1 MSCWDVLG
9 IEATGNVRAIKR
21 AYARSIAQ
29 YHPEDDPEG
38 FQVVQE
44 AYEHALA
51 YAQGDAHGTAMPDV
65 STATV
70 VSAQAGAPVAPVERA
85 ASVMPTAS
93 AAPERSEAPVGN
105 DLSLEDLTSD
115 DFGDTGV
122 AGRLLEEREDDVS
135 QLMGNMFAD
144 ATDEPVHDMPQG
156 FGGVPADASP
166 DPSGQGSVDW
176 SMTFLAQE
184 DRGVFTSAAEAARG
198 EGAPDYIKRQFR
210 ETQVLRARAA
220 TWIGWLGARIEEG
233 DVTPFM
239 RKEPCAEFFALSGFD
254 ATLAEMLA
262 PVVRGMDPEALLE
275 LEQAVNAPGDA
286 RETRALFD
294 RVRAEIKH
302 AHDQKLAPFKKA
314 AIAIV
319 ALIYIVVRVWA
330 RSTY

>member
-1 MSCWDVLG
+1 MAIAGIDLG
-9 IEATGNVRAIKR
+9 TTNSLVA
-21 AYARSIAQ
+21 
-29 YHPEDDPEG
+29 
-38 FQVVQE
+38 
-44 AYEHALA
+44 
-51 YAQGDAHGTAMPDV
+51 AHIDGESKLIPNAFGELLTP
-65 STATV
+65 SV
-70 VSAQAGAPVAPVERA
+70 VSIMDNGDVVVGKLARERL
-85 ASVMPTAS
+85 VT
-93 AAPERSEAPVGN
+93 
-105 DLSLEDLTSD
+105 
-115 DFGDTGV
+115 
-122 AGRLLEEREDDVS
+122 
-135 QLMGNMFAD
+135 
-144 ATDEPVHDMPQG
+144 
-156 FGGVPADASP
+156 
-166 DPSGQGSVDW
+166 
-176 SMTFLAQE
+176 
-184 DRGVFTSAAEAARG
+184 
-198 EGAPDYIKRQFR
+198 APDYIKRQFR

-262 PVVRGMDPEALLE
+262 PVVRGMDSEALLE